1 MSPFYRSLLLS
12 ISMILFLGSAF
23 FLVVQER
30 SVSDLQ
36 EEISLPELFS
46 LCGFRQEGNQ
56 YFLEAK
62 CVLQEKLPP
71 LSTQEI
77 IDLLREDIIGFDN
90 EYQPFIS
97 EFSYF

>member
-1 MSPFYRSLLLS
+1 
-12 ISMILFLGSAF
+12 MIFAK
-23 FLVVQER
+23 ER
-30 SVSDLQ
+30 SFSKMQDEVVGSG
-36 EEISLPELFS
+36 LFS
-46 LCGFRQEGNQ
+46 LCGFRRENGW

-90 EYQPFIS
+90 EYQPFSS